1 MTEGT
6 TPLAG
11 LRARLAHQQPPQPLL
26 RAFKAGVGGMLAIA
40 LVAVLERVTDS
51 HWIMAPFGASCVL
64 LFSVPASPLSQP
76 VNLIGGHLLS
86 TCVGLVVQ
94 ALLPVT
100 WWSMGLAVGLAIA
113 LMVVLRITH
122 PPAGADPL
130 VVLAESP
137 GWDYLLLPV
146 AGGSLVL
153 VLVAWLVHRVPP
165 RVEYPL
171 RTVSDTRPERAR

>member
-1 MTEGT
+1 MTEAST
-6 TPLAG
+6 RLAR
-11 LRARLAHQQPPQPLL
+11 LRARLARQQPPQPLL
-26 RAFKAGVGGMLAIA
+26 RAFKAGTGGMLAIA
-40 LVAVLERVTDS
+40 LVAVLGYLSDS
-51 HWIMAPFGASCVL
+51 RWIMAPFGASCVL

-76 VNLIGGHLLS
+76 ANVIGGHLLS

-153 VLVAWLVHRVPP
+153 VLVAWLVHRIPP
-165 RVEYPL
+165 RIEYPL
-171 RTVSDTRPERAR
+171 RPVTEAPTGRVR